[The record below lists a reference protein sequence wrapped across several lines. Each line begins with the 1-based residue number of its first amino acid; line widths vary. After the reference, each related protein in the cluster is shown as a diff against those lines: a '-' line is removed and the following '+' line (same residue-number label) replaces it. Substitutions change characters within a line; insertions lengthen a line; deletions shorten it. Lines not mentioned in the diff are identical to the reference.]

1 MAIPDNITTISTNL
15 PIRQLRK
22 VLKALEKN
30 EVVGVR
36 GSGSMFAEAAS
47 WRVDFEDARY
57 EIDEF
62 SELVDRV
69 SLVSGKPEFI
79 KGLIDELEIQLSEIA
94 KERKWDNAKAI
105 DAKIEELRRIL
116 LI

>member
-1 MAIPDNITTISTNL
+1 MAIPNDIKNISTNL
-15 PIRQLRK
+15 PIAQLRK
-22 VLKALEKN
+22 VLQALERK
-30 EVVGVR
+30 EVIEVR
-36 GSGSMFAEAAS
+36 GSSSMFAEAAS

-79 KGLIDELEIQLSEIA
+79 KGLIDELEIQLLEIT